1 MALDRL
7 TKVDGGG
14 ISTTSDYRVGI
25 ITASKFVGPFDGT
38 GGNFSGV
45 VTATNGVFSG
55 NISAVD
61 GNFSGNVTIGG
72 TLTYEDVT
80 NIDSVGIITAQSDIH
95 VGGGVSA
102 VGVGTFGGLDIN
114 GNVDIS
120 GDLDVD
126 GHTNL
131 DNVSIAG
138 VTTITNTY
146 GYLYLE
152 GLAPSVYFKDTSSG
166 TPTFRL
172 MGEGGQLYV
181 QNTTNPSNSLIIN
194 TATKQ
199 ATFGGGV
206 DVDGDLDVDGHT
218 NLDNV
223 SIAGVSTFND
233 IIRAYGSYVTF
244 QGNSYNA
251 FWEASS
257 NALRFVDNANAY
269 FGTANDLKIYHNGSH
284 SYLDGSG
291 GTGNVVV
298 KTGSN
303 AFVTNSGSFFL
314 KTGNNADSL
323 INGIAGGAVNIY
335 FNANKKF
342 ETTNTGVSINGTIVA
357 AGADINGDLDVD
369 GHTNLDNVSVAGV
382 TTFTNNVHLLDND
395 ELRIG
400 GSNGSHDGMKL
411 YHDGSNSYINDTG
424 TGSLILDGNSII
436 RLRLNGTTKFQ
447 TDSSGVTASGT
458 SHLFTSG
465 TSGDCELII
474 EADSD
479 NNNELDNPRILFRQ
493 DGGNDWSAIGTNDNV
508 LEISN
513 SVGSGGILFKTGGTN
528 GYTNA
533 TGRWKIDTNGHL
545 LPNTAGAVNI
555 GSASAEIGNVYLADD
570 KQVLLGNSQDLKIF
584 HDSSATNNVISG
596 HTGSLNLR
604 NYDTN
609 STDINLSTR
618 NDILL
623 QTAIN
628 ESAIWCDANAG
639 VHLYYNGAQKLVTAS
654 TGIDVTGEVAAS
666 QDYPNF
672 RPTLDFNFAATK
684 KLDPRIT
691 YYRTGPASYH
701 DEFGKVVIVGENVPR
716 FDHTFPEYWDEGNL
730 GDSNSRGISKGLLME
745 PTRTNLYKNNHNLT
759 TTNDHGSITQTVNT
773 TETTAPDGTLTAT
786 KIAVT
791 GSDQWSRWDGNN
803 GLDLVGVN
811 FTDTFSTSI
820 YMKTVGTSNVNVAM
834 DFGDNGTKTFSVGQ
848 EWKRY
853 AISNV
858 HHNYGGSTK
867 FIDIIFSGSVYI
879 WGLQCENGT
888 HPTSYIPTSGTTA
901 TRGNEYAVIDG
912 EDFTDFYN
920 PVESSVLAVG
930 TIHRPIAAQGQLN
943 IFHIGD
949 DNEDGHGVF
958 REHGT
963 KDVWYHIRNGN
974 STPSGGNLNPSGFG
988 DWDENEEARIAI
1000 AFKDGDQAI
1009 SVNGG
1014 NQVTATV
1021 TSNYPTANITKMWIG
1036 SHGTGSYFEGTISRI
1051 AYYPKQLTDN
1061 QLNTLTA

>member
-1 MALDRL
+1 MTLDRL

-55 NISAVD
+55 NITAVD

-80 NIDSVGIITAQSDIH
+80 NIDSVGLITARNGLIVTGVSTFQDIDVDGHTNLDNVSIAGLTTMSDDLRVDGNIRVQASSGYGFVKVFDGNTSSGGSLIVGTH
-95 VGGGVSA
+95 SDLRIYHGGHNYYDAYNNARHLFMFNGSEVACSMTPNNKVSLMYAGVAKFETATSGVNIVGTTTSTQLAITGVSTFTGAIDANGDLDVDGHTELDNVNITGVTSTAAINVGGILDVRSTFPQIRLTDTNHNDDFHILNEHGEFKIRDATNTVDRIIINS
-102 VGVGTFGGLDIN
+102 VGVTTFSSTTNFNQGV
-114 GNVDIS
+114 NVS

-138 VTTITNTY
+138 VTTFASDVGIAQSIFHYNDTDTTIGFPAANQIKIHTGGVERFLITNSYNWSKNTTY
-146 GYLYLE
+146 
-152 GLAPSVYFKDTSSG
+152 V
-166 TPTFRL
+166 
-172 MGEGGQLYV
+172 
-181 QNTTNPSNSLIIN
+181 NTTNESNDNAIFLVRNN
-194 TATKQ
+194 TQ
-199 ATFGGGV
+199 SY
-206 DVDGDLDVDGHT
+206 HT
-218 NLDNV
+218 IWESQNTN
-223 SIAGVSTFND
+223 ARSTIFQWND
-233 IIRAYGSYVTF
+233 Y
-244 QGNSYNA
+244 GNS
-251 FWEASS
+251 
-257 NALRFVDNANAY
+257 
-269 FGTANDLKIYHNGSH
+269 GTAGNLIFRSRNSPYEEHARFTGAGNFNLLK
-284 SYLDGSG
+284 
-291 GTGNVVV
+291 
-298 KTGSN
+298 
-303 AFVTNSGSFFL
+303 
-314 KTGNNADSL
+314 
-323 INGIAGGAVNIY
+323 
-335 FNANKKF
+335 
-342 ETTNTGVSINGTIVA
+342 
-357 AGADINGDLDVD
+357 DLDVD
-369 GHTNLDNVSVAGV
+369 GHTNLDNVSVAGIS
-382 TTFTNNVHLLDND
+382 TF
-395 ELRIG
+395 
-400 GSNGSHDGMKL
+400 
-411 YHDGSNSYINDTG
+411 SNS
-424 TGSLILDGNSII
+424 
-436 RLRLNGTTKFQ
+436 
-447 TDSSGVTASGT
+447 
-458 SHLFTSG
+458 LF
-465 TSGDCELII
+465 
-474 EADSD
+474 
-479 NNNELDNPRILFRQ
+479 
-493 DGGNDWSAIGTNDNV
+493 
-508 LEISN
+508 
-513 SVGSGGILFKTGGTN
+513 
-528 GYTNA
+528 
-533 TGRWKIDTNGHL
+533 
-545 LPNTAGAVNI
+545 LPDDQQVKLGNTA
-555 GSASAEIGNVYLADD
+555 ASPDF
-570 KQVLLGNSQDLKIF
+570 KIF
-584 HDSSATNNVISG
+584 HDSTANNNVIEG
-596 HTGSLNLR
+596 HLNSLNLR
-604 NYDTN
+604 NYN
-609 STDINLSTR
+609 VNCTDIVLSARR
-618 NDILL
+618 NIIL
-623 QTAIN
+623 QTNLNETAIQ
-628 ESAIWCDANAG
+628 CL
-639 VHLYYNGAQKLVTAS
+639 VNGATEIFHDGGTYTTPKFRTTT
-654 TGIDVTGEVAAS
+654 TGIQVLGEVAAS